1 VIRRPRPAAH
11 YRAEDIP
18 TLATHVR
25 YAATCRLAHETAVKQ
40 LESGE
45 ISLPEAV
52 VRLRGEYQRAW
63 RRPRGATCIG

>member
-1 VIRRPRPAAH
+1 
-11 YRAEDIP
+11 
-18 TLATHVR
+18 VR

-63 RRPRGATCIG
+63 RRPRVSA